1 MPVPTITTAPFP
13 VLQPESGI
21 VSGSAYLPAS
31 PENVLWGRLPS
42 RGDAPVLTVAPGQTI
57 VVDTVSHEGMM
68 SDQGSDPLGYFR
80 HHGVPAEDILSDTV
94 DVAGRVTRSDADG
107 PHIVTGPIAVAGALP
122 GDLLAVRIDKLS
134 MRVPY
139 GVISTRHAKGVLSGD
154 SGLDGTY
161 SQFCSV
167 EERSGS
173 WYGTMPLHPDAGAE
187 KAAFPLAPFLGIMGV
202 AADSD
207 TRAHSVPPGLHGGN
221 IDIKVLTEGATLYL
235 PVQVPDAL
243 FYIGDPHYAQGNG
256 EVALTA
262 LEAPL
267 RATLTVQLV
276 PAAEIGSRLAGV
288 AGPFA
293 TAGDLLV
300 PTGLHEDL
308 NVALR
313 HCVTNGIEL
322 LTGLFGM
329 ERRLAY
335 LYLSA
340 AADFQISQAVDQVRG
355 VHGQIRVSDFPALSR
370 TPLGRTL
377 LGPLA

>member
-1 MPVPTITTAPFP
+1 MPTIATAHFP
-13 VLQPESGI
+13 VLQPESGL

-42 RGDAPVLTVAPGQTI
+42 RGDVPVLTVAPGQTV
-57 VVDTVSHEGMM
+57 VVDTVSHEGIMD
-68 SDQGSDPLGYFR
+68 DQGSDPLEYFG
-80 HHGVPAEDILSDTV
+80 HHGVPVEHILSDTV
-94 DVAGRVTRSDADG
+94 DVARRVTRSDADG
-107 PHIVTGPIAVAGALP
+107 PHIVTGPIAVDGAVP
-122 GDLLAVRIDKLS
+122 GDLLAVTIDKLS

-139 GVISTRHAKGVLSGD
+139 GVISTRHTKGVLSGD
-154 SGLDGTY
+154 NRLNGTY

-173 WYGTMPLHPDAGAE
+173 WYGTLPMSLEAGADR
-187 KAAFPLAPFLGIMGV
+187 AAFPLAPFLGIMGV
-202 AADSD
+202 AVASD

-221 IDIKVLTEGATLYL
+221 IDLKLLTEGATLYL
-235 PVQVPDAL
+235 PVQVPGAL

-267 RATLTVQLV
+267 RATLTIRLV
-276 PAAEIGSRLAGV
+276 PAAQIGSLLGGV
-288 AGPFA
+288 TGPFA
-293 TAGDLLV
+293 TAGGLLV
-300 PTGLHEDL
+300 PTGLDEDL

-313 HCVTNGIEL
+313 HCVTNGIGL
-322 LTGLFGM
+322 LAGLFGM

-355 VHGQIRVSDFPALSR
+355 VHGQIRVSDFPVLSR
-370 TPLGRTL
+370 TTLGRAL
-377 LGPLA
+377 IGPLA